1 VGQPNTAVQA
11 TAERSVREETNLPD
25 KGLEAPKADAPK
37 RSAVNVETDNS
48 QDRVALQMER
58 ETATKA
64 SWTDQEA
71 ASLSKPN
78 RHADHPAH
86 GRTVSGLSSKEA
98 AQLAADEIKKS
109 TTSLRD
115 NGEMNRP
122 SSFVEAE
129 VSSVRTAATTRL
141 NPSKETVALYAT
153 AAESEKDR
161 SKVMAAKGN
170 HDDQTAETAQMK
182 SFTLGSSQSAETG
195 SDSGAGPT
203 EAKARALVDQI
214 VEARQQMSS
223 ESGRIKITLTP
234 PNLGTVDLDVV
245 VRQNRVEVIMI
256 ADHADVQQL
265 LQARGEEI
273 KSALQRQDMKI
284 ESFQV
289 FLQSSPDGGQQQQ
302 SGSWTAMQD
311 HSRRQYA
318 SYDTQEDEGALPL
331 PTSEAASTTS
341 TRGWSVFLHRR

>member
-1 VGQPNTAVQA
+1 
-11 TAERSVREETNLPD
+11 
-25 KGLEAPKADAPK
+25 
-37 RSAVNVETDNS
+37 
-48 QDRVALQMER
+48 
-58 ETATKA
+58 
-64 SWTDQEA
+64 
-71 ASLSKPN
+71 
-78 RHADHPAH
+78 
-86 GRTVSGLSSKEA
+86 
-98 AQLAADEIKKS
+98 
-109 TTSLRD
+109 
-115 NGEMNRP
+115 
-122 SSFVEAE
+122 

-141 NPSKETVALYAT
+141 NPSKETVALYAST
-153 AAESEKDR
+153 AAESETDR
-161 SKVMAAKGN
+161 SKVMAAKGD
-170 HDDQTAETAQMK
+170 HDNQASETAQMK

-195 SDSGAGPT
+195 RDSVAGPT
-203 EAKARALVDQI
+203 EAKARALVNQI

-284 ESFQV
+284 DSFQV

-331 PTSEAASTTS
+331 PTSEVASTH
-341 TRGWSVFLHRR
+341 LHKGLVSIFA